1 MDTDPG
7 VNRNGVGVAGDGGSS
22 GQFGKRG
29 ASKSR
34 PAGSATAR
42 PGASRGAPAAGGGS
56 ISGAPTGAAAATLAS
71 AAILRLV
78 GP

>member
-42 PGASRGAPAAGGGS
+42 PGVSRGAPAAVH
-56 ISGAPTGAAAATLAS
+56 PAAAATPATS
-71 AAILRLV
+71 AAILLLV